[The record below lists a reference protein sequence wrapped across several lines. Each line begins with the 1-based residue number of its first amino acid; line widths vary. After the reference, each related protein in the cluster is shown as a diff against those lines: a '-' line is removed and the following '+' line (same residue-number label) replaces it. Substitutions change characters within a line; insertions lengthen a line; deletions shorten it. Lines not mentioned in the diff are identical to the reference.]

1 MDSREK
7 FILPFRKFSTPKLT
21 LLALIVHLIFSFAV
35 SYFAYLFDIQ
45 INTNPIKFDNIKE
58 EFLVVVIIAPFVETF
73 LCQYFLINLIISL
86 NRFLFKK
93 ESISLA
99 IFISAL
105 IFGLGHQYNY
115 IYMAVTFFTGLLYAT
130 FFFIIK
136 CRKQD
141 AFTYTSIV
149 HCLYNLVAFGMKYLE
164 NY

>member
-7 FILPFRKFSTPKLT
+7 FILPFRKFSTPKLI
-21 LLALIVHLIFSFAV
+21 LLALIVHLIFSLLV
-35 SYFAYLFDIQ
+35 SYIAHLFDIQ
-45 INTNPIKFDNIKE
+45 INSNPIKFDSIKE
-58 EFLVVVIIAPFVETF
+58 EFLVVVIAGPFIETF
-73 LCQYFLINLIISL
+73 LCQYFLINFIISL
-86 NRFLFKK
+86 TRFLFKK

-141 AFTYTSIV
+141 AFTCTSIV
-149 HCLYNLVAFGMKYLE
+149 HSLYNLFAFGMKYLE
-164 NY
+164 NS